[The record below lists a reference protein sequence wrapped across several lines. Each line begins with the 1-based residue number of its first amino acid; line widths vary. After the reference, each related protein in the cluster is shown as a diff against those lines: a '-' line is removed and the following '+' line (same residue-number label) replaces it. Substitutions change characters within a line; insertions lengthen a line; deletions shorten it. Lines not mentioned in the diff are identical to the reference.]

1 MGKGGDDSMWL
12 VSVALCPM
20 GLTLIICAAVI
31 QPYQGMTAEIQTSL
45 FVLGSFFM
53 LISICINCLLKHF
66 YPVDIDDLRVEVK
79 HTMRDRK
86 RLKRRKEKRRNLK
99 SALQISIP
107 GFEDVKIRPK
117 LDDISDSDH
126 DSSDDEGKVD
136 PTTRW

>member
-1 MGKGGDDSMWL
+1 
-12 VSVALCPM
+12 
-20 GLTLIICAAVI
+20 
-31 QPYQGMTAEIQTSL
+31 
-45 FVLGSFFM
+45 
-53 LISICINCLLKHF
+53 
-66 YPVDIDDLRVEVK
+66 
-79 HTMRDRK
+79 MRDRK